1 VSSAVSV
8 FIHLQDRVD
17 LDEEITKAAKK
28 LEKAQAAVQK
38 QRKLVNDPA
47 YVEKVAVATQD
58 ADKKK
63 LADMESEAHGFETT
77 IEQFKQLKL
86 E

>member
-1 VSSAVSV
+1 
-8 FIHLQDRVD
+8 
-17 LDEEITKAAKK
+17 
-28 LEKAQAAVQK
+28 
-38 QRKLVNDPA
+38 
-47 YVEKVAVATQD
+47 VAVATQD

-63 LADMESEAHGFETT
+63 LADMESEANGFETT